1 MAVTTKV
8 LLTDRLAEF
17 QQLAAS
23 KGSLVVGSSA
33 GGSASSRS
41 ARELAARGRDRMGRA
56 RLLQASSSSS
66 ATVSAPASFM
76 REFFDAVSQVQATLK
91 LGRDGVEAM
100 GKMLEDALQAT
111 TQDRQKTVSD
121 RLAQQVEEVHRHVA
135 RAKLQL
141 EELQARSDAEDKLK
155 PGSAECRIRANMQ
168 QAMLKKHQ
176 QLLLDFQ
183 KAQLDLKHMLERQQA
198 REMQLLCPE
207 ATEQEV
213 QEMIEAGETSS
224 QMVMRKMAGAH
235 AVILDEVQRIRDKH
249 NDILRLEQSIQD
261 LAQMFNEI
269 ALLVNSQ
276 GEMLDAI
283 EVHVNNTHEYTNKAV
298 KELVVAK
305 KTQSN
310 TRKWTCC
317 LTVFLM
323 VLVIVI
329 SSPSSS
335 AEDGSCLPDAASGGQ
350 LLRPPV
356 GLRSYAPHLF
366 LHALPPSELF
376 QQTQLGLRQDFRMWR
391 AACVR
396 PMLTAV
402 AVMMQHLG

>member
-1 MAVTTKV
+1 MAVAAKA
-8 LLTDRLAEF
+8 LLTDRFAEF

-23 KGSLVVGSSA
+23 KGSLNLGGGATSST
-33 GGSASSRS
+33 SVRDI
-41 ARELAARGRDRMGRA
+41 AARGRDRMGRA
-56 RLLQASSSSS
+56 RLLQPAASSCSTAP
-66 ATVSAPASFM
+66 ATAPASFM

-111 TQDRQKTVSD
+111 TKDRQKAVSD
-121 RLAQQVEEVHRHVA
+121 RLEQLVEEVHRHVA
-135 RAKLQL
+135 KGKQQL
-141 EELQARSDAEDKLK
+141 EELKAKSDAEDKLK

-168 QAMLKKHQ
+168 QAMVKKHQ

-249 NDILRLEQSIQD
+249 NDILRLERSIQD

-269 ALLVNSQ
+269 ACLVNSQ
-276 GEMLDAI
+276 GEILDAI
-283 EVHVNNTHEYTNKAV
+283 EVNVNNTHEYTNKAV
-298 KELVVAK
+298 KELEVAK

-317 LTVFLM
+317 LTVLLM
-323 VLVIVI
+323 IVAMAVLFPI
-329 SSPSSS
+329 
-335 AEDGSCLPDAASGGQ
+335 
-350 LLRPPV
+350 
-356 GLRSYAPHLF
+356 LF
-366 LHALPPSELF
+366 
-376 QQTQLGLRQDFRMWR
+376 R
-391 AACVR
+391 
-396 PMLTAV
+396 
-402 AVMMQHLG
+402 